1 MNTKKVLNTK
11 TEDLG
16 ERTIRFCISS
26 EVVDRDGDTLIA
38 KGCDFT
44 NFEKNKVFLPFHN
57 SRDFPLGK
65 VINCWVEEK
74 SVFAD
79 VYFPTIEELTTDKN
93 NVSEKAK
100 LVDFT
105 YCCYKNGMLNAVSVG
120 FIPKEYDQNKETGGY
135 IISKWELLEFSAVC
149 VPANQDAIATARKDF
164 NNDVSFLNVKKTYEE
179 LEKELEEKTI
189 ECAKLVKECKELNAK
204 VEKELSDE
212 INLDEINDDVNIE
225 NINNDFDLTDL

>member
-1 MNTKKVLNTK
+1 MNTEKLLNVK
-11 TEDLG
+11 TEEIG
-16 ERTIRFCISS
+16 ERTIRFIISS
-26 EVVDRDGDTLIA
+26 EVVDRDGDILIA

-44 NFEKNKVFLPFHN
+44 NFNKNGVFCSFHN
-57 SRDFPLGK
+57 TREFPLGK
-65 VINCWVEEK
+65 VVN
-74 SVFAD
+74 VFIDGNKVIGD
-79 VYFPTIEELTTDKN
+79 VYFPTIDELTTDKE

-179 LEKELEEKTI
+179 LEKELEEKTV
-189 ECAKLVKECKELNAK
+189 ECEKLVKECKELNEK
-204 VEKELSDE
+204 VAKELQEE
-212 INLDEINDDVNIE
+212 INLEEITNDVDIE
-225 NINNDFDLTDL
+225 NINDEFDLTDL

>member
-1 MNTKKVLNTK
+1 MNTKKLLNAK
-11 TEDLG
+11 TEEIG
-16 ERTIRFCISS
+16 ERTIRFVISS

-44 NFEKNKVFLPFHN
+44 NYSKNPQFLGFHN

-65 VINCWVEEK
+65 VVNFWAEDKDVY
-74 SVFAD
+74 AD
-79 VYFPTIEELTTDKN
+79 VYFPTIDELTTDKE

-120 FIPKEYDQNKETGGY
+120 FIPKDYDQDKETGGY
-135 IISKWELLEFSAVC
+135 IINKWELLEFSAVC

-179 LEKELEEKTI
+179 LEKEL
-189 ECAKLVKECKELNAK
+189 A
-204 VEKELSDE
+204 EKEEELKALIKHTKDL
-212 INLDEINDDVNIE
+212 NTKIE
-225 NINNDFDLTDL
+225 NEIDLEKIDEVDIGEIDTDFELTDL